1 MYQLICQGL
10 LQQMSQANTP
20 CPRECQYVSHNVKYF
35 IYVFSSGKN
44 IRDARSLFAYSE
56 RHAKKFMCN
65 EKQYGHCYSYNSNA
79 NITLSFFFLLLL
91 GYPFLHTTMALEK
104 LGSRQNHCLNDG
116 PRHRGRL
123 RGGKEAK
130 EKTLA

>member
-1 MYQLICQGL
+1 MHVPYLLIRKDTQKNLCVTKNNMDIATPTI
-10 LQQMSQANTP
+10 QMLIP
-20 CPRECQYVSHNVKYF
+20 HF
-35 IYVFSSGKN
+35 
-44 IRDARSLFAYSE
+44 
-56 RHAKKFMCN
+56 H
-65 EKQYGHCYSYNSNA
+65 
-79 NITLSFFFLLLL
+79 FFFLFLL

>member
-1 MYQLICQGL
+1 MSRTTSSILFMYLAVAKTFVMHVPYLLIRKDTQ
-10 LQQMSQANTP
+10 
-20 CPRECQYVSHNVKYF
+20 
-35 IYVFSSGKN
+35 
-44 IRDARSLFAYSE
+44 
-56 RHAKKFMCN
+56 KKFMCN

-79 NITLSFFFLLLL
+79 NTTLSFFFMFLL